1 MSEFKLTY
9 KIGNFEIELKGK
21 EEDFTKTFD
30 NFENSYLPIILKNT
44 NINKAIVE
52 EPVTKKSSK
61 KHKENKENKKNKKN
75 KENKNLNK
83 DCSKVDLGKLG
94 INDEKVKEWKDFYD
108 KVITDKQ
115 NAYDIVAI
123 LLYWIKK
130 LSNIN
135 PPIKVDKNIIYTFL
149 FETGNKIDFQIR
161 DAISNA
167 KREGRAYI
175 RRTDEKGF
183 TITHNGEEL
192 VNGFINNK

>member
-52 EPVTKKSSK
+52 EPVMKKSSK
-61 KHKENKENKKNKKN
+61 KHKENKENKKN

-135 PPIKVDKNIIYTFL
+135 SPIKVDKNIIYTFL

-175 RRTDEKGF
+175 RRTDENGF